1 VDPPESLRPGRAAV
15 RGVLHRARHGQVPAA
30 HGLQL
35 PAPRQAGDRGRS
47 RAMREWV
54 EETYPALRERARS
67 EGAGVL
73 FGDQVRGALR
83 PARRAHLRSQG
94 PDTDRGADRNRFG
107 LSAMSTISTRGE
119 LHFTVLNQSFN
130 AEVFIA
136 FLHRLLG
143 QFEEEIHLV
152 VDGHPA
158 HRAKKVVDWVARRP
172 DQIELHFLPA
182 YARPMST
189 PMSWSMPISSA
200 PSPPKGHRRSG
211 PDGAR
216 GPRLLPPCPETPG
229 LGARLFSG
237 AACEVRQL
245 LHLGSH
251 HCTWRTGVRGSL
263 GA

>member
-1 VDPPESLRPGRAAV
+1 
-15 RGVLHRARHGQVPAA
+15 
-30 HGLQL
+30 
-35 PAPRQAGDRGRS
+35 
-47 RAMREWV
+47 MREWV

-83 PARRAHLRSQG
+83 PARRAHLGSQG

-182 YARPMST
+182 YAPHVNPDELVNADLKRALAAQRSSPIG
-189 PMSWSMPISSA
+189 PRWSARSA
-200 PSPPKGHRRSG
+200 PSSTVSRNSRPGCSAIFWRRMRSTPAPPSRFASLHMENGSSRFPRRVTTSQ
-211 PDGAR
+211 PRAV
-216 GPRLLPPCPETPG
+216 RLLPRPIASADMWPGRCPG
-229 LGARLFSG
+229 RRALCR
-237 AACEVRQL
+237 
-245 LHLGSH
+245 
-251 HCTWRTGVRGSL
+251 GVAL
-263 GA
+263 CWAQPW